1 MTDLEQVA
9 ASHGFTAVKSEP
21 VNEVE
26 GTVHLMHHT
35 ASGARLMFIENDDAN
50 KAFSITFKTPAA
62 DDTGVFHILE
72 HSVLCGSEKFPVK
85 EPFVNLLKTSMQT
98 FLNAMTFPDKTMY
111 PVASTNEQD
120 LVNLMDV
127 YLDAVFHPD
136 IYRRPVIFQQEGWHR
151 ELEGEGED
159 ARLVVNGV
167 VYKRR

>member
-21 VNEVE
+21 VSEVE
-26 GTVHLMHHT
+26 GTVHLMHHA

-85 EPFVNLLKTSMQT
+85 EPFRCV
-98 FLNAMTFPDKTMY
+98 
-111 PVASTNEQD
+111 
-120 LVNLMDV
+120 
-127 YLDAVFHPD
+127 
-136 IYRRPVIFQQEGWHR
+136 
-151 ELEGEGED
+151 
-159 ARLVVNGV
+159 
-167 VYKRR
+167 